1 MAIISEANSR
11 IENTIREIREKKA
24 DTDTIRKVRSEIKQE
39 VDQLKQD
46 TTVHQETAP
55 KKVVK
60 ITNVNLPLII
70 GATVRLDGQI
80 VDGQVIELKKNKV
93 LVGFGDLQSWVD
105 VNKLEVMPASTKK
118 VVKQSLTSFDLNGR
132 MQNFKTEL
140 NLIGARGE
148 EAIKKLQEY
157 IDDAYL
163 LGFKDVR
170 IVHGKGYGILRKMVR
185 EYLKK
190 CKQVEYVTDEHIELG
205 GDGVSLVTLR
215 V

>member
-1 MAIISEANSR
+1 
-11 IENTIREIREKKA
+11 
-24 DTDTIRKVRSEIKQE
+24 
-39 VDQLKQD
+39 
-46 TTVHQETAP
+46 
-55 KKVVK
+55 
-60 ITNVNLPLII
+60 
-70 GATVRLDGQI
+70 
-80 VDGQVIELKKNKV
+80 
-93 LVGFGDLQSWVD
+93 VGFGDIQSWVD

-118 VVKQSLTSFDLNGR
+118 VMKQSLTSFDLNGR

-140 NLIGARGE
+140 NLIGTRGE

>member
-1 MAIISEANSR
+1 
-11 IENTIREIREKKA
+11 
-24 DTDTIRKVRSEIKQE
+24 
-39 VDQLKQD
+39 
-46 TTVHQETAP
+46 
-55 KKVVK
+55 
-60 ITNVNLPLII
+60 
-70 GATVRLDGQI
+70 
-80 VDGQVIELKKNKV
+80 
-93 LVGFGDLQSWVD
+93 
-105 VNKLEVMPASTKK
+105 
-118 VVKQSLTSFDLNGR
+118 

-140 NLIGARGE
+140 NLIGTRGE